1 MGKRKIEIAR
11 FLQVR
16 MKKVLI
22 ISPQFVPVNSADS
35 HRVRQ
40 MLPYLAENG
49 WSAEIAAVNLSCLE
63 KPVIDRLNN
72 QFLALKANVYS
83 ALSLI
88 GESKEDLAEFAEGF
102 FA

>member
-1 MGKRKIEIAR
+1 
-11 FLQVR
+11 

-49 WSAEIAAVNLSCLE
+49 WSAEIAAVNLSCL
-63 KPVIDRLNN
+63 KN
-72 QFLALKANVYS
+72 Q
-83 ALSLI
+83 
-88 GESKEDLAEFAEGF
+88 
-102 FA
+102 